1 MALLSG
7 VAVVAASAG
16 PVAHVAAE
24 AGSPSTAARIA
35 DSRAAAYAAYQD
47 QLKPALAVPI
57 GWTGSIAGC
66 NPGAPSP
73 AAQNATQSAVNYYRS
88 VAGLPPVTFDTFLS
102 AKAQAAALMML
113 AEGELSHDPGPTWA
127 CYSAAGRAGAGAS
140 NLYLG
145 LTGAKAVAGYMTD
158 PGAGNEIVGHRR
170 WILYPPQ
177 SSMGSGSTS
186 GSNALYVFG
195 AQTAPATSPAW
206 VPWPSQGY
214 IPRQVEPGGR
224 WSLGASD
231 PSADF
236 SRARVSVT
244 SGGVALP
251 VTIEPIANG
260 YGSPTL
266 VWQMDPGYGPG
277 RADRSYDVSVTD
289 IVVGGASASH
299 RYTVTLFDGDF
310 DAVAPAAAA
319 GTAATA
325 GDTQGTVSW
334 QAPTPNGGFPITG
347 YTVRAS
353 PGGQTCAWS
362 SGPLSCTVTGL
373 TNGTAYTF
381 SVVATNLIGT
391 GPASASSNAVT
402 PVTAGGYR
410 LVATDGGIF
419 SFGDLRFHGST
430 GGIALTRP
438 MVGMANSASG
448 NGYWLVASDGGIFA
462 FGDAAFRGSTGG
474 ITLTKPIVGMER
486 TTSGNGYWLVASDG
500 GIFAFGD
507 AAFRGS
513 TGGITLTRPIVGMER
528 TTSGNGYWL
537 VASDGRTFAF
547 GDAVLRG
554 SPAPTTKPIVGM
566 SRSASGDGYR
576 LVASDGAIFSF
587 GAPSLGSLA
596 GTPLARPIVGM
607 AS

>member
-7 VAVVAASAG
+7 VAVLAASAG

-24 AGSPSTAARIA
+24 AGSTSTAARIT
-35 DSRAAAYAAYQD
+35 DSRAAAYAAYRD
-47 QLKPALAVPI
+47 VLKPALAVPI

-66 NPGAPSP
+66 NAGAPSP
-73 AAQNATQSAVNYYRS
+73 AAQSATRSAVNYYRS
-88 VAGLPPVTFDTFLS
+88 IAQLPAVAFDPSLS
-102 AKAQAAALMML
+102 AKAQEAALMML
-113 AEGELSHDPGPTWA
+113 AERDLSHDPGPTWA

-145 LTGAKAVAGYMTD
+145 LAGARAVAGYMTD
-158 PGAGNEIVGHRR
+158 PGTGNEIVGHRR

-186 GSNALYVFG
+186 GSNALYVLG

-214 IPRQVEPGGR
+214 VPRQVEPGGR

-231 PSADF
+231 ASADF

-251 VTIEPIANG
+251 VTIEPVANG

-266 VWQMDPGYGPG
+266 VWQVDPGYGPG
-277 RADRSYDVSVTD
+277 RADRSYDVSVTN
-289 IVVGGASASH
+289 IVVGGAPVSH
-299 RYTVTLFDGDF
+299 GYTVTLFDGDF
-310 DAVAPAAAA
+310 DAVAPRQP
-319 GTAATA
+319 TAPSATA
-325 GDTQGTVSW
+325 GDTRATVSW
-334 QAPTPNGGFPITG
+334 QAPPPNGGFPVTG
-347 YTVRAS
+347 YTVRAA
-353 PGGQTCAWS
+353 PGGQSCTWS
-362 SGPLSCTVTGL
+362 SGPLSCTVNGL

-381 SVVATNLIGT
+381 SVVATNLIG
-391 GPASASSNAVT
+391 PSPVSASSSAVT

-419 SFGDLRFHGST
+419 SFGDLRFLGST

-438 MVGMANSASG
+438 MVGMANTASG
-448 NGYWLVASDGGIFA
+448 SGYWLVASDGGIFA
-462 FGDAAFRGSTGG
+462 FGDANFRGSTGG
-474 ITLTKPIVGMER
+474 IALTKPVVGMER

-513 TGGITLTRPIVGMER
+513 TGGIALTKPIVGMER

-537 VASDGRTFAF
+537 VA
-547 GDAVLRG
+547 L
-554 SPAPTTKPIVGM
+554 
-566 SRSASGDGYR
+566 
-576 LVASDGAIFSF
+576 
-587 GAPSLGSLA
+587 SL
-596 GTPLARPIVGM
+596 IHI
-607 AS
+607 